1 MSKRVYILR
10 YLLVVKKLRNSG
22 TATFNEINEYIRRE
36 FELMDAPRDISIRTF
51 QRDLNE
57 IRTIFNVDIKC
68 NSSNQYYIVEE
79 ENPGFNN
86 RMMEA
91 FDIINSLNTGE
102 QLSRHIIL
110 EKRCPLGTEHLYG
123 LLHAIRNLNLVR
135 FTYQKFYDPDLTLRE
150 VEPYALKEFKG
161 RWYLFSKDKK
171 DSKIKTFA
179 LDRISGIEITK
190 KKFVYPEGL
199 VANDYFRNCFGV
211 ISSEDGPKEIVLS
224 FQPLQG
230 KYIKSFPLHE
240 SQKILADNDVELLV
254 QLYICVTQ
262 DFIMELLSY
271 GDNVKVMKPESLFKD
286 LKASYQA
293 ALNLYSVNG

>member
-1 MSKRVYILR
+1 MSKRDYIIR

-36 FELMDAPRDISIRTF
+36 FALMDAPRDISIRTF

-57 IRTIFNVDIKC
+57 IRTIFNIDIKC

-79 ENPGFNN
+79 ENSGFNN

-91 FDIINSLNTGE
+91 FDIINSLSTGQ
-102 QLSRHIIL
+102 QLSRHMIL

-123 LLHAIRNLNLVR
+123 LLHAIRNLNIVR
-135 FTYQKFYDPDLTLRE
+135 FTYQKFYDPDITLRE

-171 DSKIKTFA
+171 DGKIKTFA
-179 LDRISGIEITK
+179 LDRISELEITK
-190 KKFVYPEGL
+190 KRFDYPEGL
-199 VANDYFRNCFGV
+199 DPNDYFRNCFGV

-224 FQPLQG
+224 FKPLQG

-240 SQKILADNDVELLV
+240 SQKILRDDDEELLV
-254 QLYICVTQ
+254 QLYLCVTH

-271 GDNVKVMKPESLFKD
+271 SDNVKVIKPASMINELKESYKR
-286 LKASYQA
+286 
-293 ALNLYSVNG
+293 ALNLY